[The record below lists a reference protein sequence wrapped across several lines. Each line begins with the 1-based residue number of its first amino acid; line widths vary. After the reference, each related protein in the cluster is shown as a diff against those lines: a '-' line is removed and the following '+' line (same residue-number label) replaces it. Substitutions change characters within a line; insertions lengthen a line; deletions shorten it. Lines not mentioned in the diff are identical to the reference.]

1 MRDEGDLVRF
11 ENEEQADWAR
21 LTPVQR
27 YIESCKLWPTYLA
40 LGGSLDPQPDSR
52 SPFDFQN
59 WSLRFLLMSGQ
70 ACILCGGADGAHHG

>member
-27 YIESCKLWPTYLA
+27 YIESCKLWAT
-40 LGGSLDPQPDSR
+40 
-52 SPFDFQN
+52 
-59 WSLRFLLMSGQ
+59 
-70 ACILCGGADGAHHG
+70 